1 MGKFFG
7 QNPYIGCFPSEF
19 FSDWKLEFFSEKI
32 FRRKHPKYDKFII
45 IGDFSKKYSIDSSY
59 QSEKQNLTVNTL
71 YMDSDKKIFLQK
83 FLKKPNYEPP

>member
-7 QNPYIGCFPSEF
+7 QNPYIGCFPSEL
-19 FSDWKLEFFSEKI
+19 FSDWKLEFFFSKKI

-71 YMDSDKKIFLQK
+71 YMDSDKKFS
-83 FLKKPNYEPP
+83 PNY